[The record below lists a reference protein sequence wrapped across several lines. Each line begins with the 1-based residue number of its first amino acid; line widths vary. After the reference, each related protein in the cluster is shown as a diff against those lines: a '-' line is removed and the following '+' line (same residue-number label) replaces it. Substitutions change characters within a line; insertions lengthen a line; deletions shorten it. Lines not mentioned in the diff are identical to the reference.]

1 MLSQMAR
8 MALRDP
14 VSSFDLE
21 MLHRPAD
28 KPPDPAPGRDFLIG
42 LSVGQGAQPTGVA
55 VLERFAAEP
64 SRKGRRY
71 ACRYLR
77 RWLPPATAYPTLV
90 GHLTAML
97 TDTPLSGQDLVVEAG
112 PGTQAVMTYLRQHRL
127 PARVRP
133 VEVQASAADGFVD
146 GMWRVAKASVIE
158 TTRQVLQEDR
168 LVFDDRMPPEV
179 MATTPSAQT
188 IYQALLAYPFN
199 KTPAANHAFAS
210 REGADDDLILAVGL
224 ACWYGEHCRKTFWIR
239 T

>member
-1 MLSQMAR
+1 
-8 MALRDP
+8 
-14 VSSFDLE
+14 V
-21 MLHRPAD
+21 
-28 KPPDPAPGRDFLIG
+28 
-42 LSVGQGAQPTGVA
+42 
-55 VLERFAAEP
+55 AEP

-112 PGTQAVMTYLRQHRL
+112 PGIQAVMTYLRKHRL

-146 GMWRVAKASVIE
+146 DMWRVAKASVIE

-239 T
+239 V